1 MNPGSEGRRALLA
14 TALGA
19 VLGLIAV
26 LFVRRDRTKRDS
38 PKEGAGW
45 RGRSAT

>member
-1 MNPGSEGRRALLA
+1 MTPGGEGKRALIA

-26 LFVRRDRTKRDS
+26 VFARRDQTKGR
-38 PKEGAGW
+38 GW

>member
-1 MNPGSEGRRALLA
+1 MSPGGEGRRALVA

-19 VLGLIAV
+19 ALGLIAV
-26 LFVRRDRTKRDS
+26 LFGRSKKRGTA
-38 PKEGAGW
+38 KEGGGW

>member
-1 MNPGSEGRRALLA
+1 MNPGGEGRRALIA

-19 VLGLIAV
+19 LLGLIAV
-26 LFVRRDRTKRDS
+26 VFARPDGTNERRKKGR
-38 PKEGAGW
+38 GW

>member
-1 MNPGSEGRRALLA
+1 MSPGSEGRRALVA

-26 LFVRRDRTKRDS
+26 LFGRRDVSKR
-38 PKEGAGW
+38 KEGSGW

>member
-1 MNPGSEGRRALLA
+1 MNQGSEGRRALVA

-19 VLGLIAV
+19 ALGLIAV
-26 LFVRRDRTKRDS
+26 LFARRDATKRETR
-38 PKEGAGW
+38 KEGSGW

>member
-1 MNPGSEGRRALLA
+1 MNPGGEGRRALIA

-26 LFVRRDRTKRDS
+26 VFARQEKKKGR
-38 PKEGAGW
+38 GW

>member
-1 MNPGSEGRRALLA
+1 MNPGSEARRALVA

-19 VLGLIAV
+19 ALGLIAV
-26 LFVRRDRTKRDS
+26 LFGRRDGLRR
-38 PKEGAGW
+38 KEGSGW